1 VADRRP
7 PPPPLSPSRPQR
19 AAESEKPRRKVQC
32 RCHND
37 PPPHKGAQPNLI
49 YSWKSNDN
57 NPQIAIRG

>member
-37 PPPHKGAQPNLI
+37 PPLRKGAQPNFI
-49 YSWKSNDN
+49 
-57 NPQIAIRG
+57 